1 MWTKEE
7 LPCSRKIELIGYEVE
22 IFLFMKCM
30 LKKTKDLSMNVKWE
44 HVDCYEQDRMLHNS
58 SINMYY
64 TYCKALVSKLI
75 ETSNDVS
82 ENMKCRR
89 NTLYKSLMANIELT
103 RSLCYFSNEY
113 INTFFLPCKLDVVQT
128 ITFVDDIYKPF
139 LDFHG
144 DDGLI
149 C

>member
-1 MWTKEE
+1 MT
-7 LPCSRKIELIGYEVE
+7 CDRKLELIGYEVE
-22 IFLFMKCM
+22 VFLFMKCM
-30 LKKTKDLSMNVKWE
+30 LKKTKDLTMAVKWE

-64 TYCKALVSKLI
+64 SYCKALVSKLI
-75 ETSNDVS
+75 GSEVS
-82 ENMKCRR
+82 EKMESRR
-89 NTLYKSLMANIELT
+89 NTLYKSLMMSIELT
-103 RSLCYFSNEY
+103 RSLCYFSKDY
-113 INTFFLPCKLDVVQT
+113 INTYYLPCKLAEVQT